1 MRFITKLRNILVLGG
16 VLLFGSFQTGLAATP
31 AEIYRKAV
39 PAVVLLVSME
49 PNSKTRSKGTGSMIT
64 NRHVLT
70 NAHVVLGNNGRPLD
84 LSLIHI

>member
-1 MRFITKLRNILVLGG
+1 MEKIRQYNEKQRFHDKLEKLMRFITKLQNILVLGG

-39 PAVVLLVSME
+39 PAVVLLVS
-49 PNSKTRSKGTGSMIT
+49 
-64 NRHVLT
+64 
-70 NAHVVLGNNGRPLD
+70 